1 MTSRILLVA
10 VTMTVGVLSWAGA
23 DKFLNHD
30 GRKDRRVSSRPELEY
45 LKAVNSAAPPQDP
58 QLLFLLMGEFAN
70 ANRQEEGAELNW
82 NSVLN
87 YKTGISG
94 IFAPAEQLQSA
105 TKEVRLISLPVS
117 FLQFNNVSVPC
128 HL

>member
-1 MTSRILLVA
+1 
-10 VTMTVGVLSWAGA
+10 
-23 DKFLNHD
+23 
-30 GRKDRRVSSRPELEY
+30 
-45 LKAVNSAAPPQDP
+45 
-58 QLLFLLMGEFAN
+58 MGEFAN

-117 FLQFNNVSVPC
+117 FLQFNNVECAMSSLRAPGGYDRVA
-128 HL
+128 LGTKI

>member
-1 MTSRILLVA
+1 
-10 VTMTVGVLSWAGA
+10 
-23 DKFLNHD
+23 
-30 GRKDRRVSSRPELEY
+30 
-45 LKAVNSAAPPQDP
+45 
-58 QLLFLLMGEFAN
+58 MGEFAN